1 MKTKNM
7 TTLPC
12 VVGLGRSHDTIENPP
27 RVTRPHLPP
36 VSMSSDYLG
45 RQQARESNART
56 YSRRLPFTIAK
67 ARGCFITDVDG
78 RVFLDCLAGAGTLAL
93 GHNHPV
99 VVEALRRH
107 LHDEL
112 PLHTLDLTTPT
123 KDAFVEELFA
133 SLPPAFARHAKIQFC
148 GPTGADAVE

>member
-45 RQQARESNART
+45 RQQARESNPRT
-56 YSRRLPFTIAK
+56 YSRRLPVTIAK
-67 ARGCFITDVDG
+67 SRGRFITHVDG
-78 RVFLDCLAGAGTLAL
+78 RVFLDCLAGPGTPAVGQDHSLAVDAIRPALAAELAL
-93 GHNHPV
+93 QD
-99 VVEALRRH
+99 
-107 LHDEL
+107 HD
-112 PLHTLDLTTPT
+112 
-123 KDAFVEELFA
+123 
-133 SLPPAFARHAKIQFC
+133 
-148 GPTGADAVE
+148 

>member
-1 MKTKNM
+1 M

-12 VVGLGRSHDTIENPP
+12 VVGLGRSHDTIENRP

-78 RVFLDCLAGAGTLAL
+78 RGFLDCLAGPGTLAL

-99 VVEALRRH
+99 SVEAIRAH
-107 LHDEL
+107 LPAEL
-112 PLHTLDLTTPT
+112 PLQTP
-123 KDAFVEELFA
+123 APRSPRRAAVSRARFA
-133 SLPPAFARHAKIQFC
+133 S
-148 GPTGADAVE
+148 